1 MAFRR
6 GCQRKRDNNNRGAG
20 TEGNVSRDSS
30 VWIYQRDEY
39 LATLF
44 QSTHADPDAHQC
56 CYSFVLDDAGVL
68 QKRGTVNKITIAILF
83 FSPLLASA
91 AGDPNPA
98 EYTVKVHVSSS
109 SMDHGTQL
117 LDVVIDGKKYE
128 LKSELPVGRLL
139 ALGDFKAKLVMNRK
153 TAYESFQVYEF
164 LFPDKTRQYEVVGQ
178 TE

>member
-1 MAFRR
+1 M
-6 GCQRKRDNNNRGAG
+6 GSC
-20 TEGNVSRDSS
+20 
-30 VWIYQRDEY
+30 
-39 LATLF
+39 
-44 QSTHADPDAHQC
+44 
-56 CYSFVLDDAGVL
+56 L
-68 QKRGTVNKITIAILF
+68 QKRGTVNKITIAILL

-98 EYTVKVHVSSS
+98 EYTVNVHVSSS

-128 LKSELPVGRLL
+128 LKSELPIGRLL
-139 ALGDFKAKLVMNRK
+139 ALGDFKAKLVANHK